1 MTTITPHQASYLAH
15 ELQRKY
21 SSETLDKL
29 TASLHDAQVDL
40 NPHQVEAALFAFHSP
55 LSAGAILA
63 DEVGLGKTIEA
74 GLVVSQWWA
83 ARQRKILIITP
94 ATLRKQWSS
103 ELAEKFFL
111 PSVIM
116 EKKVFDETLKRSPQ
130 TNPFAQDSVIIIL
143 SHEFARSKQ
152 DYIQQISWDL
162 VVIDEAHRLRN
173 VYKGNKTGTA
183 LKEALQ
189 GRKKILLTATPLQN
203 SLMEMY
209 GLVSLI
215 DEHIFGDDVSF
226 REQFVSRSGSRNIQ
240 ELRDRLAQVCKRTL
254 RKHVREYISYTER
267 RCISHDF
274 FPTDEETALYNYLN
288 AYLQEE
294 RLFALPN
301 RQRQLITLVVRKMLA
316 SSTFAIS
323 GTLAKF
329 LQRLRD
335 LETEQ
340 QPTELSLELLQELAD
355 DFGVSDEFNDETI
368 DENTNNKTEGK
379 PDDGNDR
386 IPLSAEELRDL
397 RREIEQLEKFYTL
410 ATSITAN
417 TKAEALCTALDKAFV
432 TLDGLGAPRK
442 AIIFTEFARTQTY
455 LKQFLEQHGFAGE
468 IVLFN
473 GSNNDAGSQCIYK
486 AWLERHKG
494 SSRITGSKTADMRAA
509 LVEEFRE
516 RATLM
521 IATEAAAEGINL
533 QFCSLVVNYDLPWN
547 PQRIEQ
553 RIGRCH
559 RYGQKFDVVVVNLV
573 NQKNPVD
580 KRVYDV
586 LGAKFRLFDGV
597 FGASDDVLGALE
609 SGVDFEQRI
618 NAICNECRTEEEI
631 ARAFDALQHELQ
643 DSINARLQETHN
655 VLFENFDR
663 HVIDKLHVSKQQTE
677 ERLTAFE
684 HRLWELTRFALGANA
699 EFATDK
705 RSFVLTTNPFPDRA
719 DIPVGSYRLSRHFR
733 HGEQEAVQQ
742 KTSATTNPDIISDA
756 NVYRLSHPLA
766 EQCIET
772 IKQHPLPP
780 ACLVFDCSGTRP
792 HVFGLQPLIGRM
804 GWLRVSLLTVT
815 AFETEDF
822 FLLSACTDDGKM
834 FEILDSER
842 CEQLLSLSANIEPLH
857 STLPENIHQHLLQ
870 SHAEQQA
877 HFAGEANLRTMR
889 FYDEQSEKLDTWED
903 DALSAYT
910 LQMKSIKDLIKLR
923 KGEMKTITT
932 AAEKIAAQRG
942 IQELQQR
949 SNDLQR
955 EQFKAQTDIARQKK
969 TLLDELEKEI
979 NQQLHIR
986 ELFTVQ
992 WRII

>member
-1 MTTITPHQASYLAH
+1 MTTITPYQASYLAH

-21 SSETLDKL
+21 SSEALDKL

-74 GLVVSQWWA
+74 GLVISQWWA

-94 ATLRKQWSS
+94 ATLRKQWSG

-111 PSVIM
+111 HSVIM
-116 EKKVFDETLKRSPQ
+116 EKKVFDNSLKHFPSS
-130 TNPFAQDSVIIIL
+130 NPFTHESAIIIL

-152 DYIQQISWDL
+152 RYIQQIAWDL
-162 VVIDEAHRLRN
+162 IVIDEAHRLRN

-183 LKEALQ
+183 LKEALHE
-189 GRKKILLTATPLQN
+189 RKKILLTATPLQN

-226 REQFVSRSGSRNIQ
+226 REQFVSRSGSRNMQ
-240 ELRDRLAQVCKRTL
+240 ELRKRLGQVCQRTL
-254 RKHVREYISYTER
+254 RKDVREYISYTER

-274 FPTDEETALYNYLN
+274 FPTDEETDLYNYLN
-288 AYLQEE
+288 AYLQED

-340 QPTELSLELLQELAD
+340 QQTELSLELLQELAD
-355 DFGVSDEFNDETI
+355 DFGVPDELSDEAT
-368 DENTNNKTEGK
+368 
-379 PDDGNDR
+379 DDQASGNEADKSDDKHNR
-386 IPLSAEELRDL
+386 TPLSAEDLRDL
-397 RREIEQLEKFYTL
+397 RREIEQLEKFHTL

-417 TKAEALCTALDKAFV
+417 TKAEALCTALSKAFT
-432 TLDGLGAPRK
+432 TLDGLGAARK
-442 AIIFTEFARTQTY
+442 AVIFTEFARTQTY
-455 LKQFLEQHGFAGE
+455 LKQFLEQHGFAGK

-473 GSNNDAGSQCIYK
+473 GSNNDADSQRIYK
-486 AWLERHKG
+486 AWLERHKD

-516 RATLM
+516 HATLM

-547 PQRIEQ
+547 PQRVEQ

-586 LGAKFRLFDGV
+586 LQTKFRLFDGV

-618 NAICNECRTEEEI
+618 NAICNDCRAEEEI
-631 ARAFDALQHELQ
+631 ARAFDTLQHELQ
-643 DSINARLQETHN
+643 DSINARLQATQHS
-655 VLFENFDR
+655 LLENFDR
-663 HVIDKLHVSKQQTE
+663 NVIDKLQVSKQQTE
-677 ERLTAFE
+677 KRLTAFE
-684 HRLWELTRFALGANA
+684 QRLWELTRFALGANA
-699 EFATDK
+699 EFAADK
-705 RSFVLTTNPFPDRA
+705 RSFVLKVNPFPDCTE
-719 DIPVGSYRLSRHFR
+719 IPVGAYRFSRHGR
-733 HGEQEAVQQ
+733 SGEPNDFANTHSGT
-742 KTSATTNPDIISDA
+742 TSPDVTSDA
-756 NVYRLSHPLA
+756 HVYRLSHPLA
-766 EQCIET
+766 ERL
-772 IKQHPLPP
+772 IKHVKDQPLPP
-780 ACLVFDCSGTRP
+780 VRLVFDCSGTRP
-792 HVFGLQPLIGRM
+792 QIFSLQPLVGKT
-804 GWLRVSLLTVT
+804 GWLRVSLLTAT
-815 AFETEDF
+815 AFEAEDF
-822 FLLSACTDDGKM
+822 FLLSACTDDGKT
-834 FEILDSER
+834 FEALDRER
-842 CEQLLSLSANIEPLH
+842 CEQLLSLSAKVEPLH
-857 STLPENIHQHLLQ
+857 GTLPENAHQYLIE

-877 HFAGEANLRTMR
+877 RFAGEANLRTMR

-910 LQMKSIKDLIKLR
+910 LQMKELKNLVKLR
-923 KGEMKTITT
+923 KGEMKNITT

-949 SNDLQR
+949 YNDLQR
-955 EQFKAQTDIARQKK
+955 EQFQAQTKIAEQKK
-969 TLLDELEKEI
+969 ALLDDLEKEI
-979 NQQLHIR
+979 EQQLHVR